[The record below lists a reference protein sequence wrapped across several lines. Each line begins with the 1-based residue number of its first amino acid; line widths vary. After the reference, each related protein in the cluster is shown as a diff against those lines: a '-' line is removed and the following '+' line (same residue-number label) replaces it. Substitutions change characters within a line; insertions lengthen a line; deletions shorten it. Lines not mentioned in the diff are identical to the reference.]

1 MADARRTRPP
11 SCWHDR
17 KKMGMKSHGV
27 LAVSTWIFWLVLSVI
42 CEAAPLLLVDQQNTT
57 SDARF
62 FSGQNR
68 IGQSFTPTLPAVD
81 AVELNLGSLSGLS
94 STIFV
99 NLRSGLAGP
108 DGLDGAILA
117 TSNSVLMPPDTPNEM
132 RHFDFPSRIL
142 LTPGALYVF
151 EIVGNSGHAG
161 ALSTGDNYPRGSALK
176 EFSAGFDM
184 IFAEGLHVPEPRSMV
199 LLAAAFVA
207 LAGLI
212 AGQRSYRP
220 AG

>member
-1 MADARRTRPP
+1 
-11 SCWHDR
+11 
-17 KKMGMKSHGV
+17 MGMNSHCV
-27 LAVSTWIFWLVLSVI
+27 LAVPRWMFWLVLPVV
-42 CEAAPLLLVDQQNTT
+42 CEAAPLQLIDQQNTT

-108 DGLDGAILA
+108 DGLDGPILG
-117 TSNSVLMPPDTPNEM
+117 TSNSVFLPPDTPNEV
-132 RHFDFPSRIL
+132 RHFDFPNRTL

-151 EIVGNSGHAG
+151 EVVGNNGHAG
-161 ALSTGDNYPRGSALK
+161 ALSTGDKYPRGVALK
-176 EFSAGFDM
+176 EFSADFDM
-184 IFAEGLHVPEPRSMV
+184 IFAEGLHVPEPGSMV
-199 LLAAAFVA
+199 LSATAFVV
-207 LAGLI
+207 LAVSVT
-212 AGQRSYRP
+212 GQRSYRP
-220 AG
+220 AA